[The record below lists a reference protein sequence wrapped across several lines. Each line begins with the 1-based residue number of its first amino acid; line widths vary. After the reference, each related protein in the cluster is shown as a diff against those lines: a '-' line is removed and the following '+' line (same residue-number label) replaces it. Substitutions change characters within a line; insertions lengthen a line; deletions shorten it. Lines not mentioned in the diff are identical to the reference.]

1 MNGDVRR
8 TFEMVGRTVDFSVE
22 RPDTDPGH
30 SVSVSRLKEIEAE
43 METAATA
50 QRAGLIDAHT
60 GAEEKRRLRREML
73 AGPIAHVSEICGL
86 AAKDHPELAGR
97 CHYQPDGPTYL
108 AHRTAARGL
117 QAEAVTYK
125 AELAPYGLSDA
136 VLEVFGHLLDQF
148 DAAVKLG
155 TDGRAA
161 HMGAT
166 RLLETLARE
175 AGQTVRAMDARNRYR
190 FKDDERALG
199 AWISASTVA
208 ARRSGSPEESPAAP
222 VPSPATGQTGGASG
236 GTGGAQGGPQGKT
249 PEASGDVR
257 PAA

>member
-117 QAEAVTYK
+117 QAEAVTHK